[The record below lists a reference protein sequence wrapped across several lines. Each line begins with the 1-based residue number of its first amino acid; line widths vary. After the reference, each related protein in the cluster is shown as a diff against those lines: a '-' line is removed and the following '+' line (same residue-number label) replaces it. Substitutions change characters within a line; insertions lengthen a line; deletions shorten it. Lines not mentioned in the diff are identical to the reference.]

1 VILLALLIGVVLIVA
16 AIRGTQGALF
26 SALAA
31 DTPPFVVWAAA
42 IFALGVIGYVPGLK
56 PVSRALIALVLVV
69 IILKNWQT
77 ILSGFQ
83 SFWQNPKSASGG
95 TGQAAPTPGGG
106 SFGGAGTSGSWGP
119 ATDQLPAAN
128 TAIDFAQAVTT

>member
-1 VILLALLIGVVLIVA
+1 MILLALLIGVIIIVA

-26 SALAA
+26 SALGE
-31 DTPPFVVWAAA
+31 DVPPFVVWAAA
-42 IFALGVIGYVPGLK
+42 IFALGVIGYIPGLK

-69 IILKNWQT
+69 IILKNYQA

-95 TGQAAPTPGGG
+95 GSTLTPGGG
-106 SFGGAGTSGSWGP
+106 SGGGAGASGSWG
-119 ATDQLPAAN
+119 ADFLSAAN
-128 TAIDFAQAVTT
+128 TALDFSQAVAT